1 MARID
6 RAALLDAAQQIGNQ
20 LCIEHPAADGRI
32 ARPVAQ
38 QRGRHGYY
46 VDAVHLHR
54 KHRGAVADMAE
65 SDLRLN

>member
-1 MARID
+1 MRGID
-6 RAALLDAAQQIGNQ
+6 RAALLDPAQEIGDQ
-20 LCIEHPAADGRI
+20 FCIEHPAADGRI

-38 QRGRHGYY
+38 QRGRHRHH
-46 VDAVHLHR
+46 VDAVHLHG